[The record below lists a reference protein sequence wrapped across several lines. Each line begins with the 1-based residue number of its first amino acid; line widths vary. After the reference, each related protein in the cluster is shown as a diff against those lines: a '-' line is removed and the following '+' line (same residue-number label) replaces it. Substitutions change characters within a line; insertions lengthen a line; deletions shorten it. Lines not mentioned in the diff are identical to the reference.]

1 MRINNKDYSTDLS
14 NNINYQIQ
22 EKNIFVEK
30 QGNNSVKTVFT
41 TTGMSK
47 IKWQTTG

>member
-1 MRINNKDYSTDLS
+1 MSATIGAGTPYN
-14 NNINYQIQ
+14 
-22 EKNIFVEK
+22 NIFVEK

-47 IKWQTTG
+47 FKRQTTG